1 MRTISC
7 LFTVV
12 MALFVIS
19 CKNDKT
25 KAEDPGKTLG
35 PLHVSSEKP
44 SPGDSLYITYTT
56 EKKSP
61 KAYYYYA
68 VNDNFYPVDI
78 PVKNVS
84 GTWEGTMA
92 IPDSAT
98 AVTFAFKTDG
108 EFDNNDQQ
116 GFVLPLYTEEGELL
130 KGTLASM
137 ASYYESYYAKSH
149 GVEMEK
155 DSSIAL
161 FKQEFAKNPDIV
173 DIWDNTYPRILYK
186 EDKTEGKKWIEERI
200 AAYEAHEKL
209 TDKDYNTLVAL
220 YNVMGNDSV
229 AEALTEKAIADYPKG
244 KLAKNKLS
252 RTFYKEK
259 DIAKKEALFEEYTD
273 SFNDTNGKNFMLYML
288 AKEYGDRGDYETF
301 TTYADQ
307 ISEQGRDK
315 TSLYNSIAWKLAE
328 EGKDLDFAAGISKRS
343 LDIIESLR
351 QDPKDKPEYLSES
364 QYRDNLDG
372 SYRMYADT
380 YALILFKQG
389 QVKEAVKYQEEAI
402 GEGKSPEVNE
412 RYIQFLLADDN
423 YGAVQEK
430 AGEFI
435 REGVSTE
442 KMKEY
447 LKSAYTESKGSDEG
461 FDTYLSGLEK
471 VARAKILEETKKN
484 MLDEEAPAFS
494 LKNLDGED
502 VALSSMKGKVVVLDF
517 WATWCGPCK
526 SSFPGMQKA
535 VTKYENNPDVE
546 FLFIDTW
553 EGDKPEVRLKKVKDF
568 IDQNQYT
575 FHVLL
580 DTPVSEGS
588 REFDIVDKYGVEG
601 IPTKII
607 IGPEGRINFRSV
619 GYNGNN
625 EKLVEEL
632 DIMIELLQS

>member
-1 MRTISC
+1 MKSISC
-7 LFTVV
+7 FFTAM
-12 MALFVIS
+12 MALFIIS
-19 CKNDKT
+19 CKNDK
-25 KAEDPGKTLG
+25 AEEQGKTLG
-35 PLHVSSEKP
+35 PLYVSNEKP
-44 SPGDSLYITYTT
+44 GPGDSLHIIYTT
-56 EKKSP
+56 EKKDP

-68 VNDNFYPVDI
+68 VNDNFYPADI

-84 GTWEGTMA
+84 GKWEGA
-92 IPDSAT
+92 LRIPDSAT
-98 AVTFAFKTDG
+98 AITFAFKTDS
-108 EFDNNDQQ
+108 EFDSNNKQ
-116 GFVLPLYTEEGELL
+116 GFVLPLYTDEGELL

-155 DSSIAL
+155 DSSVAL
-161 FKQEFAKNPDIV
+161 FKQEFAKHPDILN
-173 DIWDNTYPRILYK
+173 IWDKTYARILYK
-186 EDKTEGKKWIEERI
+186 KDEEEGKKWIEEYM
-200 AAYEAHEKL
+200 AAYETGEEL
-209 TDKDYNTLVAL
+209 TDKDYSTLVAMH
-220 YNVMGNDSV
+220 NIMGNDSV

-244 KLAKNKLS
+244 TIAKNKLS
-252 RTFYKEK
+252 RTFYNEK
-259 DIAKKEALFEEYTD
+259 DITKREALFKEYAA
-273 SFNDTNGKNFMLYML
+273 SFNDTNGKNFMLYIL
-288 AKEYGDRGDYETF
+288 AKEYADRGDYETF

-307 ISEQGRDK
+307 ISEESRDK
-315 TSLYNSIAWKLAE
+315 TSLYNSVAWKLAE
-328 EGKDLDFAAGISKRS
+328 EGKDLDFAAEMSKKS

-351 QDPKDKPEYLSES
+351 QGAGDKPDYLSES
-364 QYRDNLDG
+364 QYRENLDG

-412 RYIQFLLADDN
+412 RYVQFLLASEN
-423 YGAVQEK
+423 YGTAKEK
-430 AGEFI
+430 AEEFI

-442 KMKEY
+442 KIKEY
-447 LKSAYTESKGSDEG
+447 LKSAYTENKGSDEG
-461 FDTYLSGLEK
+461 FDIYLSGLEK
-471 VARAKILEETKKN
+471 VARAKILEEVKKN

-494 LKNLDGED
+494 LKNLDGDD
-502 VALSSMKGKVVVLDF
+502 VSLSSMKGKVVILDF

-535 VTKYENNPDVE
+535 VTKYEDDPGVE

-553 EGDKPEVRLKKVKDF
+553 EGDKPKARLKKVKDF

-601 IPTKII
+601 IPTKVI

-619 GYNGNN
+619 GYSGNN

>member
-1 MRTISC
+1 M
-7 LFTVV
+7 
-12 MALFVIS
+12 MALFIIS
-19 CKNDKT
+19 CKNDK
-25 KAEDPGKTLG
+25 AEEQGKTLG
-35 PLHVSSEKP
+35 PLYVSNEKP
-44 SPGDSLYITYTT
+44 GPGDSLHIIYTT
-56 EKKSP
+56 EKKDP

-68 VNDNFYPVDI
+68 VNDNFYPADI

-84 GTWEGTMA
+84 GKWEGAMR

-98 AVTFAFKTDG
+98 AITFAFKTDS
-108 EFDNNDQQ
+108 EFDSNNKQ
-116 GFVLPLYTEEGELL
+116 GFVLPLYTDEGALL

-155 DSSIAL
+155 DSSVAL
-161 FKQEFAKNPDIV
+161 FKQEFAKHPDILN
-173 DIWDNTYPRILYK
+173 IWDKTYARILYK
-186 EDKTEGKKWIEERI
+186 KDEEEGKKWIEEYM
-200 AAYEAHEKL
+200 AAYETGEEL
-209 TDKDYNTLVAL
+209 TDKDYSTLVAMH
-220 YNVMGNDSV
+220 NIMGNDSV

-244 KLAKNKLS
+244 TIAKNKLS
-252 RTFYKEK
+252 RTFYNEK
-259 DIAKKEALFEEYTD
+259 DITKREALFKEYAA
-273 SFNDTNGKNFMLYML
+273 SFNDTDGKNFMLYIL
-288 AKEYGDRGDYETF
+288 AKEYADRGDYETF

-307 ISEQGRDK
+307 ISEESRDK
-315 TSLYNSIAWKLAE
+315 TSLYNSVAWKLAE
-328 EGKDLDFAAGISKRS
+328 EGKDLDFAAEMSKKS

-351 QDPKDKPEYLSES
+351 QGAGDKPDYLSES
-364 QYRDNLDG
+364 QYRENLDG

-412 RYIQFLLADDN
+412 RYVQFLLASEN
-423 YGAVQEK
+423 YGTAREK
-430 AGEFI
+430 AEEFI

-442 KMKEY
+442 KIKEY
-447 LKSAYTESKGSDEG
+447 LKSAYTENKGSDEG
-461 FDTYLSGLEK
+461 FDVYLSGLEK
-471 VARAKILEETKKN
+471 VARAKILEEVKKN

-494 LKNLDGED
+494 LKNLDGEN
-502 VALSSMKGKVVVLDF
+502 VSLSSMKGKVVILDF

-535 VTKYENNPDVE
+535 VTKYEDDPGVE

-553 EGDKPEVRLKKVKDF
+553 EGDKPEARLKKVKDF

-601 IPTKII
+601 IPTKVI

-619 GYNGNN
+619 GYSGNN